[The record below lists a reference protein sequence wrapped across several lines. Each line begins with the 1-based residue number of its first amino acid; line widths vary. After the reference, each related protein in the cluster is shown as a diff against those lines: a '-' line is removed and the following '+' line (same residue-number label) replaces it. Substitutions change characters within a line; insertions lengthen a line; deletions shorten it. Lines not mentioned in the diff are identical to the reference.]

1 MDILEFKRRL
11 LDTGLFKKA
20 TNGWYSTKTC
30 PYCGDMKNHM
40 YVYIDPGSEN
50 PIGYNCFKC
59 HSKGLM
65 KQDFLDYYGIQMKV
79 PYVKGRNRLQQ
90 NSPTEMIGDLIDPEK
105 HAGTIMMCQE
115 YFERRLGVVP
125 SISDLKAFQ
134 LIGDPESFVRSY
146 LGGESWGLK
155 DRLWFL
161 MSNGGMAGRSI
172 DDNVSLRWR
181 KRTRND
187 VKGGLYSIKS
197 PIATDKPI
205 IVCIC
210 EGVLDAIG
218 LYYHCDIPNAAYIAC
233 MGSDYVNGVKYAIDM
248 GVFGDSVTVHIYKD
262 SDVNFVTI
270 PKMYSQLFKSV
281 SVYRNSM
288 AKDFGVKQDMI
299 ELEKTQTIQGGYE

>member
-40 YVYIDPGSEN
+40 YVYIDPGSQN

-90 NSPTEMIGDLIDPEK
+90 NSPTEMIGDLIDPDK

-115 YFERRLGVVP
+115 YFERRLGVIP
-125 SISDLKAFQ
+125 SMSDLKAFQ

-146 LGGESWGLK
+146 LGGDSWGLK

-187 VKGGLYSIKS
+187 VKGGIYSIKS

-210 EGVLDAIG
+210 EGVMDAIG
-218 LYYHCDIPNAAYIAC
+218 LYYHCDIQNAAYIAC

-262 SDVNFVTI
+262 SDVKFVTI
-270 PKMYSQLFKSV
+270 PKMYSQLFKST
-281 SVYRNSM
+281 SVYRNSIG
-288 AKDFGVKQDMI
+288 KDFGVKQDMI
-299 ELEKTQTIQGGYE
+299 ELEKTQTIQGG